1 MAIIGFIYQPVEPP
15 NKWERQSD
23 SENGWHEMEWM
34 DLARMPR
41 FWPGFIEAFLQKP
54 DVRSDMIKYFAELEN
69 ISESKMKEMLDDPIQ
84 YRDRLADIIYDWFID
99 NEIWEGAD
107 EPFIM
112 ILENT
117 PGYFDY
123 TAQVINDTD
132 IYFRINELVTDE
144 TPKAAPSR
152 IEFNHNTLKQL
163 AKALGVDLKFVIN
176 RREV

>member
-69 ISESKMKEMLDDPIQ
+69 ISESK
-84 YRDRLADIIYDWFID
+84 
-99 NEIWEGAD
+99 
-107 EPFIM
+107 
-112 ILENT
+112 
-117 PGYFDY
+117 
-123 TAQVINDTD
+123 
-132 IYFRINELVTDE
+132 INELVTDE